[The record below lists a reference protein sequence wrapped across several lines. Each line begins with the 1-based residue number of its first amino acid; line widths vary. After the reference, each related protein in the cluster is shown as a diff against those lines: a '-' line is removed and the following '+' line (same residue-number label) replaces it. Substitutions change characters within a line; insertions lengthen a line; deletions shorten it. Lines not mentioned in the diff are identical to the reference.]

1 MTPVPIS
8 EPQTPA
14 QSLPA
19 APAAATVSPG
29 EAALADLG
37 LDAFEAALLPQL
49 RHFNTCLQT
58 PQSQAWQL
66 AYRSASERWGD
77 IFGLAVAHALFK
89 VVRCLYDLR
98 GHHYVGH
105 DALTLE
111 TRTVV
116 TADEAAF
123 LRMIH
128 HMRRDDTPAARDAV
142 ADLTGGWMD
151 PHVIRAALSFAD
163 RFPAGKAHPAE
174 IPQANAK
181 VDQPPR
187 LRVVR

>member
-1 MTPVPIS
+1 MPIS

-19 APAAATVSPG
+19 ALAATTVSPG

-37 LDAFEAALLPQL
+37 LDAFEVALLPQL

-66 AYRSASERWGD
+66 AYRSASERWGET
-77 IFGLAVAHALFK
+77 FGLAVAHALFK

-98 GHHYVGH
+98 GDHYLGH

-111 TRTVV
+111 TRAMV

-123 LRMIH
+123 LHMIH

-142 ADLTGGWMD
+142 AALTGGWMD

-163 RFPAGKAHPAE
+163 RFPAGKAQSAE